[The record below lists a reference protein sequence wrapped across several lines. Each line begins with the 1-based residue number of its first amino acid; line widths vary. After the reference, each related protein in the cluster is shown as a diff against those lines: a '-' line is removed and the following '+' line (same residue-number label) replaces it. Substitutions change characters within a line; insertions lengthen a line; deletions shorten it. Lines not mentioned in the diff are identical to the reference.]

1 MKKATKKRTLDKKL
15 SKVPQAPAL
24 KAKGKARPA
33 KKTVAK
39 PAIPDIPDIPDYDA
53 YLDAEYLVNCWDCST
68 KDAQAAVESVK
79 PAILKELIQPLMGG
93 ASPKDPAALERTLIA
108 MLGHHPTEL
117 MKVLVSCPELA
128 ERMNADPA
136 GFAFRLQNFHETKKT
151 GVRHVKSY
159 PEWKASLLAGWITF
173 SKGPPLCL
181 WSDGALATTFKAMPA
196 EETVRQFI
204 SRAGLVRPK
213 SPRFGVE
220 ELRIH
225 GRQAVRFVKRAGG
238 TFGKKT

>member
-1 MKKATKKRTLDKKL
+1 MKKTAK
-15 SKVPQAPAL
+15 QNAPAPRA
-24 KAKGKARPA
+24 KAKAKPA
-33 KKTVAK
+33 KKTKAPPV
-39 PAIPDIPDIPDYDA
+39 IPDIPDYDA
-53 YLDAEYLVNCWDCST
+53 YLDTENLVNCWGCESEE
-68 KDAQAAVESVK
+68 ARAAVDSAK
-79 PAILKELIQPLMGG
+79 LAILKELIQPLMGG
-93 ASPKDPAALERTLIA
+93 ALPKDTASTERTLIA
-108 MLGHHPTEL
+108 MLGEHPTEL

-128 ERMNADPA
+128 ERINSDPA

-151 GVRHVKSY
+151 GAKSLRSY
-159 PEWKASLLAGWITF
+159 AEWKIIILVRWVAVSSSDTTIL
-173 SKGPPLCL
+173 PPFCL
-181 WSDGALATTFKAMPA
+181 WTDGALATTFSKIMPA

-225 GRQAVRFVKRAGG
+225 GRPAVRFVKRSSG

>member
-1 MKKATKKRTLDKKL
+1 MKKATK
-15 SKVPQAPAL
+15 Q
-24 KAKGKARPA
+24 KATKA
-33 KKTVAK
+33 
-39 PAIPDIPDIPDYDA
+39 IPDIPDYDA
-53 YLDAEYLVNCWDCST
+53 YLNAEYLVNCWDC
-68 KDAQAAVESVK
+68 DPEEARAAVDSAK
-79 PAILKELIQPLMGG
+79 LAILKELIQPLMGG
-93 ASPKDPAALERTLIA
+93 ALPKDTASTERTLIA
-108 MLGHHPTEL
+108 MLGEHPTEL

-128 ERMNADPA
+128 ERINSDPA

-151 GVRHVKSY
+151 GIRSFRSY
-159 PEWKASLLAGWITF
+159 PDWKMIILIRWVTASSMETTIL
-173 SKGPPLCL
+173 PPFCL
-181 WSDGALATTFKAMPA
+181 WTDGALATTFSKIMPA

-225 GRQAVRFVKRAGG
+225 GRPAVRFVKRLGG

>member
-1 MKKATKKRTLDKKL
+1 MKKATKKTTLGKKL
-15 SKVPQAPAL
+15 PKVPQAPAP
-24 KAKGKARPA
+24 KAKAKAKPA
-33 KKTVAK
+33 KKTKAP

-53 YLDAEYLVNCWDCST
+53 YLDAEYLVNCWDCNPEE
-68 KDAQAAVESVK
+68 ARAAVDSQTQALLQERIW
-79 PAILKELIQPLMGG
+79 PARGG
-93 ASPKDPAALERTLIA
+93 ASVAGVANLERALIYL
-108 MLGHHPTEL
+108 LGHRPTEL
-117 MKVLVSCPELA
+117 LKVLISCPELA
-128 ERMNADPA
+128 ERINVDPA
-136 GFAFRLQNFHETKKT
+136 GFAFRLHNFYETKK
-151 GVRHVKSY
+151 GGIRQAGSY
-159 PEWKASLLAGWITF
+159 PIWKDIILAGWVKFTAC
-173 SKGPPLCL
+173 PPLCL
-181 WSDGALATTFKAMPA
+181 LSDAALCAVSPDMPA